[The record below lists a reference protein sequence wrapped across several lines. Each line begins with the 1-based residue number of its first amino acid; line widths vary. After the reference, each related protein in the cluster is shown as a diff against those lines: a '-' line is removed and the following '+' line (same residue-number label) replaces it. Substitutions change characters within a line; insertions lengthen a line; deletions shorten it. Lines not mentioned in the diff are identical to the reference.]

1 MYNFPESFFK
11 DGKNEI
17 LGVDKVGDWATH
29 RLSYPIT
36 KEYEITHGYALALI
50 FTSWIRVALKYNST
64 TMIPRLRTLGEMIFD
79 EPDYQKVPGKLEELF
94 DIASNEDNELNEPIP
109 GVAEE
114 VTKEALSNLEKI
126 ETALPTV
133 RGLEAS
139 DREMDELS
147 KKAETSFQDL
157 MDLGMQV
164 DSRFSGDI
172 FSVASNM
179 LNHAITAKTAKLN
192 KKLKMIDLQLKK
204 ATLDQ
209 RQAKADE
216 KIDNIPLGEG
226 QNLDRNELL
235 RVLSAKN
242 TEE

>member
-1 MYNFPESFFK
+1 M
-11 DGKNEI
+11 
-17 LGVDKVGDWATH
+17 
-29 RLSYPIT
+29 T
-36 KEYEITHGYALALI
+36 K
-50 FTSWIRVALKYNST
+50 
-64 TMIPRLRTLGEMIFD
+64 
-79 EPDYQKVPGKLEELF
+79 KLEELF
-94 DIASNEDNELNEPIP
+94 DIASSEKNELNEPIP

-126 ETALPTV
+126 NTALPTV

-139 DREMDELS
+139 DREMDDLAS
-147 KKAETSFQDL
+147 KAETSFQDL

-209 RQAKADE
+209 RQAKMEE
-216 KIDNIPLGEG
+216 KIDNIPLGDG
-226 QNLDRNELL
+226 AQNLDRNELL
-235 RVLSAKN
+235 RVLTSKN